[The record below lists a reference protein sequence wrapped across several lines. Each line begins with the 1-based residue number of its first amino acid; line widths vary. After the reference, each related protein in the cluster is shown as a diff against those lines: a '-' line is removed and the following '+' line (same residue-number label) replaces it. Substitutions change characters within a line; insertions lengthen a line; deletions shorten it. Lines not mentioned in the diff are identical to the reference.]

1 MIVDTPANMQAI
13 QEQLINV
20 FTFEV
25 IDGDIFKENLWKF
38 EGSEDVDPYKE
49 SCGYDSKLF

>member
-1 MIVDTPANMQAI
+1 
-13 QEQLINV
+13 V

-38 EGSEDVDPYKE
+38 AGSEDVDPYKE
-49 SCGYDSKLF
+49 